1 MGGKEAMRR
10 HVIVSLFA
18 LAGTL
23 PSQDTRSVEMKL
35 GQGSRGLRSGTI
47 LSEQTEPGGLLLPEM
62 AGPVAGGTAS
72 AQIQLRGGNT
82 QVNDPQGDIVQIFS
96 GFRPFVRATQS
107 EVALAASGNNI
118 VVTYNNSAGIR
129 VAPSGTGLVTTQ
141 VLISGYSTSND
152 GGRSWTSGFMPPPVT
167 GGASTSGDPS
177 IAVDRHGNFHFAQMA
192 GSGAG
197 FGIYANKSTDGGRTW
212 SAAVPVQV
220 DTAADKE
227 WIAVGPDPAVK
238 SRDNVYVTWTS
249 FRNACELRFGRS
261 TDGGATFTAKT
272 IFVPTANA
280 NPTFPQD
287 CLQFSNVVVDSI
299 RGTIYIPFLRFSNA
313 DQDFIQ
319 MMISDDAGETFR
331 FATFNVPGAP
341 GPTLYPVTQP
351 GHLTSCSTNNVR
363 LTIHTAASSG
373 TGQFGLPRFIEASR
387 LVLQPSTAARNGVVY
402 IAWNNSTSNVYGD
415 PNSGSNIL
423 FIRSDDGG
431 STWSGPV
438 IANPIMT
445 NDTQHVLP
453 ALALDH
459 DPQDVHISYYTQHAN
474 GSVDLDMANSH
485 DRGATFPINR
495 VVRVSSQSFNLPPTN
510 NRLTGSPTFS
520 ATNYD
525 RQIAVCYGLGEYNG
539 LTTANGT
546 VYAAWGDARNLI
558 TQPLNSLDPIS
569 GQVHPQQ
576 DVFFQIVKAQ

>member
-1 MGGKEAMRR
+1 
-10 HVIVSLFA
+10 
-18 LAGTL
+18 
-23 PSQDTRSVEMKL
+23 
-35 GQGSRGLRSGTI
+35 
-47 LSEQTEPGGLLLPEM
+47 
-62 AGPVAGGTAS
+62 
-72 AQIQLRGGNT
+72 
-82 QVNDPQGDIVQIFS
+82 
-96 GFRPFVRATQS
+96 
-107 EVALAASGNNI
+107 
-118 VVTYNNSAGIR
+118 
-129 VAPSGTGLVTTQ
+129 
-141 VLISGYSTSND
+141 
-152 GGRSWTSGFMPPPVT
+152 
-167 GGASTSGDPS
+167 
-177 IAVDRHGNFHFAQMA
+177 
-192 GSGAG
+192 
-197 FGIYANKSTDGGRTW
+197 
-212 SAAVPVQV
+212 
-220 DTAADKE
+220 
-227 WIAVGPDPAVK
+227 
-238 SRDNVYVTWTS
+238 
-249 FRNACELRFGRS
+249 
-261 TDGGATFTAKT
+261 
-272 IFVPTANA
+272 
-280 NPTFPQD
+280 
-287 CLQFSNVVVDSI
+287 
-299 RGTIYIPFLRFSNA
+299 
-313 DQDFIQ
+313 
-319 MMISDDAGETFR
+319 
-331 FATFNVPGAP
+331 
-341 GPTLYPVTQP
+341 VTQP

-453 ALALDH
+453 ALALDR